1 MHPGCP
7 WGFAV
12 QDPCSLAAIE
22 GGVPVTSQGKNR
34 EWEMTHFCSI
44 RPLKMKL

>member
-1 MHPGCP
+1 MHLGCP
-7 WGFAV
+7 WGLAV

-22 GGVPVTSQGKNR
+22 EDVPVTFQGKNR

-44 RPLKMKL
+44 CLLKMKL